1 MIWQREGNDHRQAT
15 PSPFCNAGM
24 RLAQTILTCDDLR
37 HRQHVRI
44 MAKILLVGGSGFLS
58 GTMARCALREGHEVW
73 TVTRGKRPSIAGVQ
87 PIVGDRKDRPAFAG
101 VFATLRQTWDL
112 VIDCIG
118 FDAGDAKQDIE
129 VFANRARHLVFIST
143 DFVLSPDNRPWKVDE
158 TYERWNDT
166 PYGSGKRA
174 AEEVLLEYSRRADAS
189 AMRAT
194 ILRPCHI
201 YGPGALL
208 GCLPK
213 HGRDPELIDR
223 LKRGEAIQLIGG
235 GFFLQQP
242 VFAEDL
248 WAMAISCMGN
258 ARSHGEIYFSPGAE
272 IVESRVFYSIVADI
286 LGAKLAI
293 EEIPISVYLKEH
305 PEHRSF
311 CAHRVY
317 STDKAHAH
325 GLRIPATS
333 LTEGLRRH
341 VESIVRG

>member
-1 MIWQREGNDHRQAT
+1 
-15 PSPFCNAGM
+15 
-24 RLAQTILTCDDLR
+24 
-37 HRQHVRI
+37 

-58 GTMARCALREGHEVW
+58 GTMARCAIREGHEVW
-73 TVTRGKRPSIAGVQ
+73 TVTRGKRAAIADVHT
-87 PIVGDRKDRPAFAG
+87 IVADRKDRTAFASI
-101 VFATLRQTWDL
+101 FAAQRQTWDL

-118 FDAGDAKQDIE
+118 FDADDAKQDIE
-129 VFANRARHLVFIST
+129 IFASRARHLDFITT
-143 DFVLSPDNRPWKVDE
+143 DFVLSPENRPWKVDE

-166 PYGSGKRA
+166 PYGTGKRA

-201 YGPGALL
+201 YGPGSLL

-223 LKRGEAIQLIGG
+223 IKRGEAIHLIGG

-248 WAMAISCMGN
+248 WAMAISCLEN
-258 ARSHGEIYFSPGAE
+258 ARAHGEIYFAPGAE
-272 IVESRVFYSIVADI
+272 VIESRVFYSIVADI
-286 LGAKLAI
+286 IGTKIAI
-293 EEIPISVYLKEH
+293 EEVPITAHLKEH

-317 STDKAHAH
+317 STDKAQAH
-325 GLRIPATS
+325 GLKIPATP
-333 LTEGLRRH
+333 LAQGLRRH
-341 VESIVRG
+341 VESILRV